1 MRLRGARLALGLE
14 PLVEIGADRL
24 HQRIDLAVEEVVGAR
39 DHLLLD
45 HDALLGLELVDQPGD
60 VLVRHHRVL
69 VAVHDHARG
78 RAGSEE
84 RKIIEV
90 RRRRDRD
97 EALDLGPP
105 HQELHADPG
114 AEGEAGDPAAP
125 GLRIERLRPI
135 ERRSGVRQLSQAVV
149 ERALAASDAAEIE
162 AQHGEVPVHESVVEL
177 IDDLV
182 VHRAPE
188 LRMRVKH
195 DGDRRILLPSR
206 VIAPLYSPGRAG
218 EDDLG
223 HAVSNLDWAPGPR
236 ALGARLTATVDGR
249 KRLEPFQILAGNA
262 AGRGRRGSRRAPFST
277 DAGAKS
283 KHFEGCWARAE
294 LWSIRPSY

>member
-1 MRLRGARLALGLE
+1 MKPSISGRRIKSCMPIQAPKEKPAIQQLLASGL
-14 PLVEIGADRL
+14 I
-24 HQRIDLAVEEVVGAR
+24 
-39 DHLLLD
+39 
-45 HDALLGLELVDQPGD
+45 
-60 VLVRHHRVL
+60 
-69 VAVHDHARG
+69 
-78 RAGSEE
+78 
-84 RKIIEV
+84 
-90 RRRRDRD
+90 
-97 EALDLGPP
+97 
-105 HQELHADPG
+105 
-114 AEGEAGDPAAP
+114 
-125 GLRIERLRPI
+125 
-135 ERRSGVRQLSQAVV
+135 

-236 ALGARLTATVDGR
+236 ALGARLTADGR
-249 KRLEPFQILAGNA
+249 R
-262 AGRGRRGSRRAPFST
+262 T
-277 DAGAKS
+277 
-283 KHFEGCWARAE
+283 
-294 LWSIRPSY
+294 